1 MSRAIV
7 YGWYPVAVA
16 LMVAGVAWAG
26 MMAARAQW
34 RAFGTALAVAVV
46 GAGGVFAGPV
56 GAWAVA
62 GVGLVRRRRRRLV
75 AALVTVWPWPTTRST
90 R

>member
-1 MSRAIV
+1 VSRAIV

-34 RAFGTALAVAVV
+34 RAFGTVLAVAVV

-62 GVGLVRRRRRRLV
+62 GMGLCV
-75 AALVTVWPWPTTRST
+75 AAAVAWWQRS
-90 R
+90 